1 MMRSLFA
8 GVSGLQNHQTR
19 MDVVGNNIAN
29 VNTYGFK
36 RGRVTFK
43 DMISQSLSGA
53 AKPQEDRGGIN
64 PQQVGLGMMVATI
77 DTIHTQGALQV
88 TGVNT
93 DLAIQ
98 GEGFFIEKRG
108 NNSFYTRNGA
118 FSIDKDG
125 YLVNPSNGYKVQGWN
140 AVLNP
145 ETGEMELNTSAGV
158 EDLIIPVGSKD
169 PARATANTK
178 FFCNLQKSGET
189 HQSDLTI
196 YDSTG
201 IPRQLRATFTRTDVN
216 RWDMVIDIPEATEGS
231 VSVSAGD
238 PVEGGGNNT
247 FQLVFN
253 DAGSLISVSD
263 GTNTQTE
270 GVLMPNVSF
279 TYQGTEGE
287 VNQTINLTMG
297 EVGLFNGI
305 TQFESPSTTKAIE
318 QDGYTMGMLEG
329 FSFDD
334 SGQITG
340 VFTNG
345 NRKTLGQVALAK
357 FNNAGGLEKAGDTLF
372 VQSNNS
378 GAANIGTA
386 AAEGR
391 GSIKA
396 GTLEMSN
403 VDLSEQF
410 TDMIV
415 TQRGFQSNARTITT
429 ADQMLQ
435 EVIALKR

>member
-1 MMRSLFA
+1 
-8 GVSGLQNHQTR
+8 
-19 MDVVGNNIAN
+19 
-29 VNTYGFK
+29 
-36 RGRVTFK
+36 
-43 DMISQSLSGA
+43 
-53 AKPQEDRGGIN
+53 
-64 PQQVGLGMMVATI
+64 MV
-77 DTIHTQGALQV
+77 L
-88 TGVNT
+88 
-93 DLAIQ
+93 L
-98 GEGFFIEKRG
+98 
-108 NNSFYTRNGA
+108 
-118 FSIDKDG
+118 
-125 YLVNPSNGYKVQGWN
+125 
-140 AVLNP
+140 
-145 ETGEMELNTSAGV
+145 
-158 EDLIIPVGSKD
+158 
-169 PARATANTK
+169 K
-178 FFCNLQKSGET
+178 FL
-189 HQSDLTI
+189 
-196 YDSTG
+196 
-201 IPRQLRATFTRTDVN
+201 
-216 RWDMVIDIPEATEGS
+216 
-231 VSVSAGD
+231 
-238 PVEGGGNNT
+238 
-247 FQLVFN
+247 
-253 DAGSLISVSD
+253 
-263 GTNTQTE
+263 
-270 GVLMPNVSF
+270 
-279 TYQGTEGE
+279 
-287 VNQTINLTMG
+287 
-297 EVGLFNGI
+297 
-305 TQFESPSTTKAIE
+305 ESPSTTKAIE

-378 GAANIGTA
+378 GAANIGVA